1 MMSCRIFRA
10 IFAIAIFKAFLLL
23 PLTGAFACVG
33 ARALAL
39 GGAFTGVADDTQATY
54 WNPAG
59 LAKADSG
66 IVTMHTMNLR
76 REFNYDDYV
85 GVSFSRGNWGLG
97 LEYVGKSMQIE
108 RENVESVKKGQ
119 QVGIKVPDRVRQS
132 DEVYKIVE

>member
-1 MMSCRIFRA
+1 MTGGRFFSA
-10 IFAIAIFKAFLLL
+10 IFIIAFFIAILLL
-23 PLTGAFACVG
+23 PLTRAFACVG
-33 ARALAL
+33 SRALAL

-108 RENVESVKKGQ
+108 RWREEWSSIQ
-119 QVGIKVPDRVRQS
+119 IEDW
-132 DEVYKIVE
+132 